1 MAYRVIL
8 VEGNQLML
16 ERLSGVVRSAREF
29 ELAARYQRAGD
40 ALGQGSVFKPDIVLL
55 DIDGDDN
62 ITLLEDFVTV
72 FGSASVIC
80 LSAKWSPSDSEAIAK
95 AGARGFLIK
104 PFTADELQDAVAT
117 FAKSGISSGAKVIS
131 FFSPKGKSGKT
142 TLISNLGLSLAQKT
156 GQQVGVIDADIQ
168 FGDMAVF
175 FNVTPKATILEAT
188 RDINFLSPVT
198 LNSYFAPITE
208 NLRVLCG
215 TSRPEFAE
223 QVDIKGFTE
232 VISMAKSMFKYI
244 LLDVPSGFNPISI
257 ASAELSDVIYVTAMV
272 NGGFEIQ
279 HMQRALEIF
288 KAWPDYEARVKAAF
302 TRVEPCDKEEQKK
315 LSQALGYPVAAVI
328 PNEYVLVS
336 TAANNGQM
344 ALRVQPDTMFAQTVN
359 RLADDIIG
367 EKTHIRWGNP

>member
-29 ELAARYQRAGD
+29 DLVARYQRAGD

-62 ITLLEDFVTV
+62 ISLLEDFVST
-72 FGSASVIC
+72 FSSASVIC
-80 LSAKWSPSDSEAIAK
+80 LSAKWSPSDSERIAK

-104 PFTADELQDAVAT
+104 PFTADELQDAVTT
-117 FAKSGISSGAKVIS
+117 FAKSGISSGATVIS

-156 GQQVGVIDADIQ
+156 GQQVGVIDADLQ
-168 FGDMAVF
+168 FGDLAVF
-175 FNVTPKATILEAT
+175 FNATPKATILEAT
-188 RDINFLSPVT
+188 RDISFLSPVT

-215 TSRPEFAE
+215 TSRPEYAE
-223 QVDIKGFTE
+223 QVEIKGFTE
-232 VISMAKSMFKYI
+232 VVSMARSMFRYI
-244 LLDVPSGFNPISI
+244 LIDLSAGFNPVSV
-257 ASAELSDVIYVTAMV
+257 AAAELSDVTYLTAMIS
-272 NGGFEIQ
+272 GGFEIQ

-288 KAWPDYEARVKAAF
+288 KAMPDYETRVKTIF
-302 TRVEPCDKEEQKK
+302 TRVEPCDKEERNK
-315 LSQALGYPVAAVI
+315 LSQLLGYPVASVI

-336 TAANNGQM
+336 TAANNGQI
-344 ALRVQPDTMFAQTVN
+344 ALRVEPDTMFAQTVN

>member
-29 ELAARYQRAGD
+29 ELVARYHRAGD
-40 ALGQGSVFKPDIVLL
+40 ALGQGSVFKPDIILL

-62 ITLLEDFVTV
+62 ISLLEDFVTT
-72 FGSASVIC
+72 FSSASVIC
-80 LSAKWSPSDSEAIAK
+80 LSDKWSPSDSEAIAK

-117 FAKSGISSGAKVIS
+117 FSKSGISSGAKVIS

-142 TLISNLGLSLAQKT
+142 TLISNLGLSLARKT
-156 GQQVGVIDADIQ
+156 GQQVGIIDADLQ
-168 FGDMAVF
+168 FGDMSVF
-175 FNVTPKATILEAT
+175 FNATPRTTILEAT

-198 LNSYFAPITE
+198 LNSYFAPVTD
-208 NLRVLCG
+208 NLRLLGG
-215 TSRPEFAE
+215 TSRPEYAE
-223 QVDIKGFTE
+223 QVEIKGFTE
-232 VISMAKSMFKYI
+232 VLSMARSMFRYI
-244 LLDVPSGFNPISI
+244 LIDLSAGFNPVSV
-257 ASAELSDVIYVTAMV
+257 AAAELSDVTYLVAMIS
-272 NGGFEIQ
+272 GGFEIQ
-279 HMQRALEIF
+279 HMQRALEVF
-288 KAWPDYEARVKAAF
+288 KVWPDYEKKVKTIF
-302 TRVEPCDKEEQKK
+302 TRVEPCDKEEQNK
-315 LSQALGYPVAAVI
+315 LAQTLGYPVAAVI

-344 ALRVQPDTMFAQTVN
+344 ALRVQPDSMFAQTVN

>member
-1 MAYRVIL
+1 V
-8 VEGNQLML
+8 
-16 ERLSGVVRSAREF
+16 
-29 ELAARYQRAGD
+29 ARYQRAGD

-55 DIDGDDN
+55 DIDSDDN
-62 ITLLEDFVTV
+62 ISLLEDFVTT
-72 FGSASVIC
+72 FSAASVIC

-104 PFTADELQDAVAT
+104 PFTADELQDAVTT
-117 FAKSGISSGAKVIS
+117 FAKSGISSGATVIS

-156 GQQVGVIDADIQ
+156 GQQVGIIDADLQ

-175 FNVTPKATILEAT
+175 FNATPKATILEAT
-188 RDINFLSPVT
+188 RDISFLSPVT

-215 TSRPEFAE
+215 TSRPEYAE
-223 QVDIKGFTE
+223 QVEIKGFTE
-232 VISMAKSMFKYI
+232 VVSMARSMFRYI
-244 LLDVPSGFNPISI
+244 LIDLSAGFNPVSV
-257 ASAELSDVIYVTAMV
+257 AAAELSDVTYLTAMIS
-272 NGGFEIQ
+272 GGFEIQ

-288 KAWPDYEARVKAAF
+288 KAMPDYETRVKTIF
-302 TRVEPCDKEEQKK
+302 TRVEPCDKEERNK
-315 LSQALGYPVAAVI
+315 LSQLLGYPVASVI

-336 TAANNGQM
+336 TAANNGQI
-344 ALRVQPDTMFAQTVN
+344 ALRVEPDTMFAQTVN

>member
-16 ERLSGVVRSAREF
+16 ERLSGVIRSAREF
-29 ELAARYQRAGD
+29 ELAARYQCAGD

-62 ITLLEDFVTV
+62 VSLLKDFVTT
-72 FGSASVIC
+72 FSAASVIC
-80 LSAKWSPSDSEAIAK
+80 LSAKWSPSDSEVITQ

-104 PFTADELQDAVAT
+104 PFTGDELQEAVAT
-117 FAKSGISSGAKVIS
+117 FAKSGISSEAKVIS
-131 FFSPKGKSGKT
+131 FFSPKGKSGRT

-156 GQQVGVIDADIQ
+156 GEQVGIIDADVQ
-168 FGDMAVF
+168 FGDMSVF
-175 FNVTPKATILEAT
+175 LSVTPRTTILEAA
-188 RDINFLSPVT
+188 RDISFLSPVT
-198 LNSYFAPITE
+198 LNSYFAPVTD

-215 TSRPEFAE
+215 TSRPEYAE
-223 QVDIKGFTE
+223 QVEIKGFSE
-232 VISMAKSMFKYI
+232 VVTMARSMFRYI
-244 LLDVPSGFNPISI
+244 LIDLSPGFNPVSI
-257 ASAELSDVIYVTAMV
+257 AAAELSDITYLIAMIS
-272 NGGFEIQ
+272 GGFEIQ

-288 KAWPDYEARVKAAF
+288 KAWPDYENRVKAIF
-302 TRVEPCDKEEQKK
+302 TRVEPCDKEEKNK
-315 LSQALGYPVAAVI
+315 LSQTLGYPVAAVI
-328 PNEYVLVS
+328 PNEYMLVS
-336 TAANNGQM
+336 QAANNGQM

>member
-8 VEGNQLML
+8 VEGSQLML
-16 ERLSGVVRSAREF
+16 ERLSGVIRSAREF

-55 DIDGDDN
+55 DIDENDN
-62 ITLLEDFVTV
+62 ISLLEDFVKT
-72 FGSASVIC
+72 FSSASVIC
-80 LSAKWSPSDSEAIAK
+80 LSTKWSPSDSETIAK

-175 FNVTPKATILEAT
+175 FNATPKATILEAT

-215 TSRPEFAE
+215 TSRPEYAE
-223 QVDIKGFTE
+223 QVEIKGFTE
-232 VISMAKSMFKYI
+232 VVSMAKSMFKYI
-244 LLDVPSGFNPISI
+244 LLDVPAGFNPISI
-257 ASAELSDVIYVTAMV
+257 ASAELSDITYLTAMI

-279 HMQRALEIF
+279 HMQRALEVF
-288 KAWPDYEARVKAAF
+288 KAWPDYEARVKAVF
-302 TRVEPCDKEEQKK
+302 TRVEPCDKEEQNK

-328 PNEYVLVS
+328 PNEFVLVS

-344 ALRVQPDTMFAQTVN
+344 ALRVQSDTMFAQTVN